1 MKKKV
6 KTIYKTHPIYKAMV
20 VMLMLITVFT
30 VVAGYLTYR
39 SAERKAARFETLR
52 ERAAY
57 EAYLTLCE
65 SVSALC
71 HCDGDDFKAYVH
83 IGAEA
88 AARLDLFSD
97 FGSEALTEYV
107 GRLEVKPSE
116 ASLLAVILDPE
127 KDDWRGAVREAT
139 ELAKEHDTKDA
150 GSVRSADG
158 EWKLLR
164 ECMEVREVAARAVAR
179 EFIGGG
185 VGLASAEN
193 HSFPLVYSFVCEN
206 AAADVT
212 RMGGKLYR
220 MWVFRIGS
228 ADECGADECREAA
241 VSFLRRAGIRDVELT
256 DETYTADEIS
266 YVFSVPGN
274 ADCRTIVRVRRCG
287 GKVSFFDA
295 EDYYR
300 YR

>member
-6 KTIYKTHPIYKAMV
+6 KTIYRTHPVYKAMV
-20 VMLMLITVFT
+20 VMLLLVTAFT
-30 VVAGYLTYR
+30 VVAGYLTYC
-39 SAERKAARFETLR
+39 SAERKAARYEALR

-65 SVSALC
+65 SVSAFC
-71 HCDGDDFKAYVH
+71 QCDSDDVKAYVR

-107 GRLEVKPSE
+107 GRLGGKPSE
-116 ASLLAVILDPE
+116 ASMLSVILDPE
-127 KDDWRGAVREAT
+127 RDDWRGAVREAT
-139 ELAKEHDTKDA
+139 ELANENGVKDA
-150 GSVRSADG
+150 VGERSADG
-158 EWKLLR
+158 EWRLLR
-164 ECMEVREVAARAVAR
+164 ECAEVNEAAARTVAR
-179 EFIGGG
+179 EYIGGG

-220 MWVFRIGS
+220 MWAFRIGD
-228 ADECGADECREAA
+228 AEKCGEAECREAA
-241 VSFLRRAGIRDVELT
+241 VSFLRRAGIRDAELSS
-256 DETYTADEIS
+256 ETYAAEDIS
-266 YVFSVPGN
+266 YVFSVPGI
-274 ADCRTIVRVRRCG
+274 DYCRAIVTVRRRG